1 MKLDGNSFNGIRQTG
16 RVLSLDYVNVPFV
29 RNPYATRTESV
40 TPFLIN
46 YYGGSILLTPSSD
59 VWVDQVVLDAKL
71 EDLDTF
77 TESSEQVEAG
87 GWDPDTGYSPV
98 VWGGWETTWTGSSS
112 DTQISSSSNVHWG
125 GWTEG
130 NGYRSRNKFRT
141 TTTTFRT
148 NPVDITEERTGTRLS
163 LIHI

>member
-59 VWVDQVVLDAKL
+59 VWVDQVVLDAKKATTL
-71 EDLDTF
+71 LFSLSNTMAPKH
-77 TESSEQVEAG
+77 AG
-87 GWDPDTGYSPV
+87 
-98 VWGGWETTWTGSSS
+98 
-112 DTQISSSSNVHWG
+112 
-125 GWTEG
+125 
-130 NGYRSRNKFRT
+130 F
-141 TTTTFRT
+141 
-148 NPVDITEERTGTRLS
+148 L
-163 LIHI
+163 